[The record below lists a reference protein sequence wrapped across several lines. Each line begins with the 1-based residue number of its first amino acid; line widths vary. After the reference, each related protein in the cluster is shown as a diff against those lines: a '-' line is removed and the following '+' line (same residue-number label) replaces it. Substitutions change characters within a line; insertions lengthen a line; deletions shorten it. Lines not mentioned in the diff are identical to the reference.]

1 METNENMNYE
11 DVDDDDEVYI
21 YMPLKEIPE
30 PYRNRNVFIGIAG
43 QYFVYIMTYE
53 LFNDLMKYYEEMT
66 DRYSEDDEDGK
77 QMRKYI
83 RIVVRHW
90 NAKAYELDVEDGKI
104 AIPEYFCRRHRSKQA
119 CCFVSNLDE
128 FFSKEKSERMNHK

>member
-1 METNENMNYE
+1 
-11 DVDDDDEVYI
+11 
-21 YMPLKEIPE
+21 MPLKEIPE

-104 AIPEYFCRRHRSKQA
+104 AIPEYFCRAHRSKQA